1 MSLDPQIEIILGLA
15 KQANLP
21 EIWQLT
27 PDQGREQ
34 YLTRVNKLKFSEPI
48 FRTEDRRIAGP
59 GSDIALRI
67 YTPRGIKPA
76 EKLPV
81 LMWFHG
87 GGFVIGSLETHDSV
101 CRMLANQAD
110 CIVVAVDY
118 RLAPEAKFPAAVE
131 DCQAALKWVALH
143 AVEFGGD
150 ASCIAVGG
158 DSAGANLATVM
169 AILARD
175 ASHPKLVFQLLI
187 YPCTAPEP
195 EMASHHKFKEGYVLT
210 RNSITWFYRQYL
222 RSGKEVNDFRFAPLL
237 LDDLSGLP
245 PSLIIVAGYD
255 PLRGKFFKCFHDF
268 SFYPFLSFRI
278 SPTRM
283 VTFRASKYSMI
294 GITNFREAPV
304 ISLNWGVVMSPWTFR
319 NSISFFLIIL
329 MASW

>member
-1 MSLDPQIEIILGLA
+1 MPLDPQVEIILGLA
-15 KQANLP
+15 RKANLP

-34 YLTRVNKLKFSEPI
+34 YLTRVNKLKFSETI
-48 FRTEDRRIAGP
+48 FHTEDRRITGP

-67 YTPRGIKPA
+67 YKPREIKTA

-87 GGFVIGSLETHDSV
+87 GGFVIGSLDTHDSV

-110 CIVVAVDY
+110 CIVVSVDY
-118 RLAPEAKFPAAVE
+118 RLAPESKFPAAVE

-150 ASCIAVGG
+150 SSCIAVGG
-158 DSAGANLATVM
+158 DSAGANLATVI

-175 ASHPKLVFQLLI
+175 AAHPKLAFQLLI
-187 YPCTAPEP
+187 YPCVAPEP
-195 EMASHHKFKEGYVLT
+195 ETASHHKFKEGYILS

-222 RSGKEVNDFRFAPLL
+222 RSGKDVNDFRFAPLM

-245 PSLIIVAGYD
+245 PSLIVVAGYD
-255 PLRGKFFKCFHDF
+255 PLRDEGIDYARRLIEAGNRVRLSNYEGMVHG
-268 SFYPFLSFRI
+268 FYLMGGAVDAAKRA
-278 SPTRM
+278 
-283 VTFRASKYSMI
+283 VTESAEAM
-294 GITNFREAPV
+294 REAFDGARG
-304 ISLNWGVVMSPWTFR
+304 IDRKLAKT
-319 NSISFFLIIL
+319 
-329 MASW
+329 A

>member
-34 YLTRVNKLKFSEPI
+34 YLMRVNKLKFTEPI
-48 FRTEDRRIAGP
+48 FRTEDRRITGP
-59 GSDIALRI
+59 GSSIPIRI
-67 YTPRGIKPA
+67 YTPRELKTA

-87 GGFVIGSLETHDSV
+87 GGFVIGSLDTHDSV
-101 CRMLANQAD
+101 CRMLANRAD

-118 RLAPEAKFPAAVE
+118 RLAPESKFPAAVE
-131 DCQAALKWVALH
+131 DCEAALKWVALH

-150 ASCIAVGG
+150 AASMAVGG

-175 ASHPKLVFQLLI
+175 AAHPKLVFQLLV

-195 EMASHHKFKEGYVLT
+195 ETASHYKFKEGYLLT

-222 RSGKEVNDFRFAPLL
+222 RSGKDENDFRYAPLVH
-237 LDDLSGLP
+237 DDLSGLP

-255 PLRGKFFKCFHDF
+255 PLRDEGVEYARKLIEAGNRVRLSNYEGMVHG
-268 SFYPFLSFRI
+268 FYLMGGAVDAAR
-278 SPTRM
+278 RA
-283 VTFRASKYSMI
+283 VTESAEAM
-294 GITNFREAPV
+294 REAFDSV
-304 ISLNWGVVMSPWTFR
+304 RGIDRKLSKT
-319 NSISFFLIIL
+319 
-329 MASW
+329 A

>member
-1 MSLDPQIEIILGLA
+1 MALDPQIEILLSLA

-21 EIWQLT
+21 EVWQLT

-34 YLTRVNKLKFSEPI
+34 YLTRVNRLKVTEAIFHSE
-48 FRTEDRRIAGP
+48 ERRITGP

-67 YTPRGIKPA
+67 YQPRELKTS

-87 GGFVIGSLETHDSV
+87 GGFVIGSLDTHDSV

-110 CIVVAVDY
+110 CIVVSVDY
-118 RLAPEAKFPAAVE
+118 RLAPEAKFPAAIE

-150 ASCIAVGG
+150 ANCIAVGG

-169 AILARD
+169 AILARN
-175 ASHPKLVFQLLI
+175 AAHPKLVFQLLV
-187 YPCTAPEP
+187 YPCVAPEP
-195 EMASHHKFKEGYVLT
+195 ETASHHKFKEGYVLS

-222 RSGKEVNDFRFAPLL
+222 RTGKDVNDFRFAPLM

-255 PLRGKFFKCFHDF
+255 PLRDEGIEYAKKLIEAGNRVRLSNYEGMVHGFFLMGGAVDAAK
-268 SFYPFLSFRI
+268 
-278 SPTRM
+278 
-283 VTFRASKYSMI
+283 RAVAESAAAM
-294 GITNFREAPV
+294 REAFDDV
-304 ISLNWGVVMSPWTFR
+304 RGIDRKLAKT
-319 NSISFFLIIL
+319 
-329 MASW
+329 A

>member
-1 MSLDPQIEIILGLA
+1 MALDPQIEILLGLA
-15 KQANLP
+15 KKANLP
-21 EIWQLT
+21 EVWQLT

-34 YLTRVNKLKFSEPI
+34 YLTRVNKLKFGEPI
-48 FRTEDRRIAGP
+48 FRTEDRRIPGP
-59 GSDIALRI
+59 GSDIPIRI
-67 YTPRGIKPA
+67 YTPRELKTA

-101 CRMLANQAD
+101 CRMLANKAE

-118 RLAPEAKFPAAVE
+118 RLAPESRFPAAVE

-150 ASCIAVGG
+150 ASCMAVGG

-175 ASHPKLVFQLLI
+175 AAHPKLAFQLLV
-187 YPCTAPEP
+187 YPCVAPEP
-195 EMASHHKFKEGYVLT
+195 ETASHHKFREGYMLS

-222 RSGKEVNDFRFAPLL
+222 RNPRDANDFRFAPLL

-255 PLRGKFFKCFHDF
+255 PLRDEGIDYAKRLIEAGNRVRLSNYEGMVHG
-268 SFYPFLSFRI
+268 FYLMGGAVEAARRAVAESAEVMRAAFDGARGIDRKI
-278 SPTRM
+278 ST
-283 VTFRASKYSMI
+283 TA
-294 GITNFREAPV
+294 
-304 ISLNWGVVMSPWTFR
+304 
-319 NSISFFLIIL
+319 
-329 MASW
+329 